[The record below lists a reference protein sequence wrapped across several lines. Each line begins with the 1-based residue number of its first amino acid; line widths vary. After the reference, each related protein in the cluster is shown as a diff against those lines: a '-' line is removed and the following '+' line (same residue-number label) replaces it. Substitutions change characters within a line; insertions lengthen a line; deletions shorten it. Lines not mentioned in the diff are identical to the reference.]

1 MTQQCAACGSN
12 ELLRRTRL
20 VKHGVAAGEVSV
32 DVPIP
37 GFSGFGGFRSGL
49 RAVTCVACG
58 HVQIHATDL
67 ADLRRAYEERVVNEN
82 YQAWF
87 PLPPLQ
93 A

>member
-20 VKHGVAAGEVSV
+20 FKRGGLAPGEISL

-37 GFSGFGGFRSGL
+37 GFSGTGGFRSDV

-67 ADLRRAYEERVVNEN
+67 AELRRAYEDQQRNALSVT
-82 YQAWF
+82 
-87 PLPPLQ
+87 
-93 A
+93 